1 MTCVESVVHEANSTS
16 PPGDARV
23 SRAPCWEWPGAP
35 GPPPAAAC
43 GSPTYHYTKTHD
55 TDPLTVY
62 TRFAQEFTNPR
73 NGPMNLATYLPN
85 HFVPPD
91 LGPKSYIA
99 YGSKTENPPHD
110 SVTRMHEDLCDAVNV
125 LLYAAR
131 VETNQAPADDDQCAP
146 ALASPSSASV
156 NNEHDRTFA
165 DSIHAS
171 LDVPRDSLSGR
182 PRQIAGHIATLPI
195 CCTETRATAIET
207 R

>member
-1 MTCVESVVHEANSTS
+1 
-16 PPGDARV
+16 
-23 SRAPCWEWPGAP
+23 
-35 GPPPAAAC
+35 
-43 GSPTYHYTKTHD
+43 
-55 TDPLTVY
+55 VY
-62 TRFAQEFTNPR
+62 TRFAQEFTNPL

-131 VETNQAPADDDQCAP
+131 VETDQASADDDQCAP

-165 DSIHAS
+165 DSLHAS

-182 PRQIAGHIATLPI
+182 PRQIASHIATLPI
-195 CCTETRATAIET
+195 CCTETSAIAIET
-207 R
+207 RRECGRVRRGRCECRLPPPVARARAEVMDMVHVGCDDDQDDGRASWPVDRRCQ